1 MGWPSNV
8 QLKEDTMRKR
18 WSGWIGLAAVAAWVL
33 VAQPAEAAKISIKLG
48 HIRADTSPTHKA
60 AVKFAELV
68 GQKTNGEV
76 EIKVFPNSQLG
87 GILDMFTGMKAGSL
101 EMVYGGI
108 NTYGF
113 IKGGEVFQITAVPFL
128 YRDYDHMRQVLNSP
142 VFKPH
147 LAAAEKATGVKVVT
161 INGDTAPREL
171 TTRDKPVKTAADFRG
186 LKIRIAESAM
196 VRAAMQK
203 LGANPQVIPFA
214 DLYVALKQ
222 GVVDAQENGVIP
234 IKNMSFFEVQKYFMP
249 THYIRDVET
258 FYISPDKWKTLS
270 PVQHKA
276 LVDAAE
282 EAGNLETELTK
293 QELEEAT
300 KLLATKMTFVEPDLG
315 SIRKALEGVYEEQ
328 FEGKL
333 WPKGLLQQVREFK

>member
-1 MGWPSNV
+1 
-8 QLKEDTMRKR
+8 MRTR
-18 WSGWIGLAAVAAWVL
+18 WSGWVALAAMFVWLLGALPV
-33 VAQPAEAAKISIKLG
+33 EAAKVTMKLG

-60 AVKFAELV
+60 AVKFAELLAA
-68 GQKTNGEV
+68 KTNGDL

-128 YRDYDHMRQVLNSP
+128 YRDYDHMRKVLNSAILA
-142 VFKPH
+142 PH
-147 LAAAEKATGVKVVT
+147 LDAAEKATAVRVIA

-171 TTRDKPVKTAADFRG
+171 TTRDQPVKTAADFKG

-214 DLYVALKQ
+214 DLYMALKQ

-258 FYISPDKWKTLS
+258 FYIGAEKWKSLS
-270 PVQHKA
+270 PANQKA
-276 LVDAAE
+276 IRDAGE
-282 EAGNLETELTK
+282 EAGNLETELTR
-293 QELEEAT
+293 QELDDAT
-300 KLLATKMTFVEPDLG
+300 KFLATKMTIVEPDLG

-333 WPKGLLQQVREFK
+333 WPKGLLQQVRDFK

>member
-1 MGWPSNV
+1 V
-8 QLKEDTMRKR
+8 A
-18 WSGWIGLAAVAAWVL
+18 LAALWVL
-33 VAQPAEAAKISIKLG
+33 AAQPAEAAKISMKLG

-60 AVKFAELV
+60 ALKFAELV
-68 GQKTNGEV
+68 GQKTNGDVEV
-76 EIKVFPNSQLG
+76 KVFPNSQLG

-128 YRDYDHMRQVLNSP
+128 YRDYDHMRKVLNSP
-142 VFKPH
+142 VLRPH
-147 LAAAEKATGVKVVT
+147 IEAAEKATGVKVIA

-171 TTRDKPVKTAADFRG
+171 TTRDTPVKTAADFKG

-214 DLYVALKQ
+214 DLYMALKQ

-234 IKNMSFFEVQKYFMP
+234 IKANSFYEVQKYFMP

-258 FYISPDKWKTLS
+258 FYISPEKWSALS
-270 PVQHKA
+270 PAQQKA
-276 LVDAAE
+276 VADAAE
-282 EAGNLETELTK
+282 EAGNLETQLTA
-293 QELEEAT
+293 QDIDEAT
-300 KLLATKMTFVEPDLG
+300 KFLAGKMTIVEPDLG
-315 SIRKALEGVYEEQ
+315 SIRRALEGVYEEQ

-333 WPKGLLQQVREFK
+333 WPKGLLRQVREFK

>member
-1 MGWPSNV
+1 M
-8 QLKEDTMRKR
+8 EDAMRTR
-18 WSGWIGLAAVAAWVL
+18 WGAVGLAVAVILAL
-33 VAQPAEAAKISIKLG
+33 VGPPAEAAKVSMKLG
-48 HIRADTSPTHKA
+48 HIRADTAPTHKA

-68 GQKTNGEV
+68 AAKTGGDV

-108 NTYGF
+108 NTFGF

-128 YRDYDHMRQVLNSP
+128 YRDYEHMRKVLNSA

-147 LAAAEKATGVKVVT
+147 LEAAEKATGVKVIA

-171 TTRDKPVKTAADFRG
+171 TTRDKPVKTAADFKG

-234 IKNMSFFEVQKYFMP
+234 IKNMSFFEVQKYFIP

-258 FYISPDKWKTLS
+258 FYISTDKWKALS
-270 PVQHKA
+270 AAQQKA
-276 LVDAAE
+276 IVDASE
-282 EAGNLETELTK
+282 EAGSLETALTK
-293 QELEEAT
+293 QDIEDAT
-300 KLLATKMTFVEPDLG
+300 KFLATKMTIVEPDLG

>member
-1 MGWPSNV
+1 MG
-8 QLKEDTMRKR
+8 MRWKA
-18 WSGWIGLAAVAAWVL
+18 LMVL
-33 VAQPAEAAKISIKLG
+33 VVAIASALVGVVGIADAAKVSLKLG

-60 AVKFAELV
+60 ALKFAELV
-68 GQKTNGEV
+68 TQKTSGEV

-113 IKGGEVFQITAVPFL
+113 IKGGEVFQITSVPFL
-128 YRDYDHMRQVLNSP
+128 YRDYDHMRRVLRSP
-142 VFKPH
+142 SFKPH
-147 LAAAEKATGVKVVT
+147 LEAAEKVTGIRVIT
-161 INGDTAPREL
+161 MNGDTAPREL
-171 TTRDKPVKTAADFRG
+171 TTRDKAVRSAADFRG

-196 VRAAMQK
+196 VRAAMQR
-203 LGANPQVIPFA
+203 LGANPQVIPIA

-234 IKNMSFFEVQKYFMP
+234 IKNVSLYEVQKYLTL

-258 FYISPDKWKTLS
+258 FYVAADKW
-270 PVQHKA
+270 QA
-276 LVDAAE
+276 LTAAQQQAIFDASE
-282 EAGNLETELTK
+282 EAGNLETQLTQ
-293 QELEEAT
+293 QEIDETT
-300 KLLATKMTFVEPDLG
+300 KFLATKMTIIEPDLA

-333 WPKGLLQQVREFK
+333 WPKGMLQQIRDFR

>member
-1 MGWPSNV
+1 V
-8 QLKEDTMRKR
+8 A
-18 WSGWIGLAAVAAWVL
+18 LAALWVL
-33 VAQPAEAAKISIKLG
+33 AAQPAEAAKISMKLG

-60 AVKFAELV
+60 ALKFAELV
-68 GQKTNGEV
+68 GQKTNGDVEV
-76 EIKVFPNSQLG
+76 KVFPNSQLG

-128 YRDYDHMRQVLNSP
+128 YRDYDHMRKVLNSP
-142 VFKPH
+142 VLRPH
-147 LAAAEKATGVKVVT
+147 IEAAEKATGVKVIA

-171 TTRDKPVKTAADFRG
+171 TTRDTPVKTAADFKG

-214 DLYVALKQ
+214 DLYMALKQ

-234 IKNMSFFEVQKYFMP
+234 IKANSFYEVQKYFMP

-258 FYISPDKWKTLS
+258 FYISPEKWSALS
-270 PVQHKA
+270 PAQQKA
-276 LVDAAE
+276 VADAAE
-282 EAGNLETELTK
+282 EAGNLETQLTA
-293 QELEEAT
+293 QDIDEAT
-300 KLLATKMTFVEPDLG
+300 KFLAGKMTIVEPDLG
-315 SIRKALEGVYEEQ
+315 SMRRALEGVYEEQ

-333 WPKGLLQQVREFK
+333 WPKGLLRQVREFK

>member
-1 MGWPSNV
+1 MARSCNGRI
-8 QLKEDTMRKR
+8 MRV
-18 WSGWIGLAAVAAWVL
+18 AAMAVALACAPTL
-33 VAQPAEAAKISIKLG
+33 AEAAKVTLKLG

-60 AVKFAELV
+60 ALKFADLV
-68 GQKTNGEV
+68 AQKTGGEI
-76 EIKVFPNSQLG
+76 EIRVFPNSQLG

-128 YRDYDHMRQVLNSP
+128 YRDYDHMHRVLLSP
-142 VFKPH
+142 IFRLH
-147 LAAAEKATGVKVVT
+147 LEAAEKTTGVKVIN

-171 TTRDKPVKTAADFRG
+171 TTRDKPVRTAADFQG

-234 IKNMSFFEVQKYFMP
+234 IKNMSFFEVQKYLTL

-258 FYISPDKWKTLS
+258 FYVSADKWKTLS
-270 PVQHKA
+270 PAQQKA
-276 LVDAAE
+276 VFDASE
-282 EAGNLETELTK
+282 EAGDLETQLTK
-293 QELEEAT
+293 QELEQAT
-300 KLLATKMTFVEPDLG
+300 KFLSAKLTVIEPDLA

-333 WPKGLLQQVREFK
+333 WPKGLLQQVRDFR

>member
-1 MGWPSNV
+1 LGRNSELEEDAMRTRWNGWV
-8 QLKEDTMRKR
+8 A
-18 WSGWIGLAAVAAWVL
+18 LAAMLVWLLAVL
-33 VAQPAEAAKISIKLG
+33 PAEAAKVSMKLG

-60 AVKFAELV
+60 ALRFAELAAA
-68 GQKTNGEV
+68 KTNGEV

-87 GILDMFTGMKAGSL
+87 GILDMFTGMKGGSL

-128 YRDYDHMRQVLNSP
+128 YRDYDHMRKVLTSP
-142 VFKPH
+142 IFTPY
-147 LAAAEKATGVKVVT
+147 LEAAEKATGVKT
-161 INGDTAPREL
+161 ISINGDTAPREL

-270 PVQHKA
+270 AAQQKA
-276 LVDAAE
+276 IAESAE

-293 QELEEAT
+293 RELEEAT
-300 KLLATKMTFVEPDLG
+300 QFLATKMTIVEPDLG

-333 WPKGLLQQVREFK
+333 WPKGLLQQVRDFK

>member
-1 MGWPSNV
+1 MARSW
-8 QLKEDTMRKR
+8 KR
-18 WSGWIGLAAVAAWVL
+18 WVLIVGLATLALAGGTTG
-33 VAQPAEAAKISIKLG
+33 AQAAKVTMKLG
-48 HIRADTSPTHKA
+48 HIRVEASPTHKA
-60 AVKFAELV
+60 ALRFSELV
-68 GQKTNGEV
+68 AQKTGGDI

-87 GILDMFTGMKAGSL
+87 GALDMFTGMKAGSI

-108 NTYGF
+108 NTYGW

-128 YRDYDHMRQVLNSP
+128 FRDYDHMRRVLLSP

-147 LAAAEKATGVKVVT
+147 LETAEQATGVKAIH

-171 TTRDKPVKTAADFRG
+171 TTRDKPVRNAADFKG

-196 VRAAMQK
+196 VRAAMQR

-234 IKNMSFFEVQKYFMP
+234 IKNMSFYEVQKYLTL

-258 FYISPDKWKTLS
+258 FYISAGRWTTLT
-270 PVQHKA
+270 PAQQKA
-276 LVDAAE
+276 FFEASE
-282 EAGNLETELTK
+282 EAGNLETQLTK
-293 QELEEAT
+293 QEIEEAT
-300 KLLATKMTFVEPDLG
+300 KFLATKMTIIEPDLA
-315 SIRKALEGVYEEQ
+315 SIRKALEGVYEDQ

-333 WPKGLLQQVREFK
+333 WPKGQLQQVRDFR

>member
-1 MGWPSNV
+1 V
-8 QLKEDTMRKR
+8 A
-18 WSGWIGLAAVAAWVL
+18 LAALWVL
-33 VAQPAEAAKISIKLG
+33 AAQPAEAAKISMKLG

-60 AVKFAELV
+60 ALKFAELV
-68 GQKTNGEV
+68 GQKTNGDVEV
-76 EIKVFPNSQLG
+76 KVFPNSQLG

-128 YRDYDHMRQVLNSP
+128 YRDYDHMRKVLNSP
-142 VFKPH
+142 VLRPH
-147 LAAAEKATGVKVVT
+147 IEAAEKATGVKVIA

-171 TTRDKPVKTAADFRG
+171 TTRDTPVKTAADFKG

-214 DLYVALKQ
+214 DLYMALKQ

-234 IKNMSFFEVQKYFMP
+234 IKANSFYEVQKYFMP

-258 FYISPDKWKTLS
+258 FYISPEKWSALS
-270 PVQHKA
+270 PAQQKA
-276 LVDAAE
+276 VADAAE
-282 EAGNLETELTK
+282 EAGNLETQLTA
-293 QELEEAT
+293 QDINEAT
-300 KLLATKMTFVEPDLG
+300 KFLAGKMTIVEPDLG
-315 SIRKALEGVYEEQ
+315 SIRRALEGVYEEQ

-333 WPKGLLQQVREFK
+333 WPKGLLRQVREFK

>member
-1 MGWPSNV
+1 MSN
-8 QLKEDTMRKR
+8 RA
-18 WSGWIGLAAVAAWVL
+18 SGRLLMTAGLTLALALAVGTT
-33 VAQPAEAAKISIKLG
+33 EAAKVSLKLG

-60 AVKFAELV
+60 ALRFAELAA
-68 GQKTNGEV
+68 QKSGGEV

-128 YRDYDHMRQVLNSP
+128 YRDYDHMQRVLVSP
-142 VFKPH
+142 VFRPH
-147 LAAAEKATGVKVVT
+147 LEAAEKATGIKV
-161 INGDTAPREL
+161 IAISGDTAPREL
-171 TTRDKPVKTAADFRG
+171 TTRDKPVKTAADFKG

-196 VRAAMQK
+196 VRAAMQT

-214 DLYVALKQ
+214 DLYMALKQ

-234 IKNMSFFEVQKYFMP
+234 IKNMSFYEVQKFYMP
-249 THYIRDVET
+249 THYIRDVES
-258 FYISPDKWKTLS
+258 FYVAAEKWKGLS
-270 PVQHKA
+270 AAQQKAVQ
-276 LVDAAE
+276 DAAE
-282 EAGNLETELTK
+282 EAGRLETQLTK

-300 KLLATKMTFVEPDLG
+300 RFLAGKMTVVEPDLD
-315 SIRKALEGVYEEQ
+315 SIRRALDGVYEGEQ

-333 WPKGLLQQVREFK
+333 WPKGLLQQVRDFK

>member
-1 MGWPSNV
+1 M
-8 QLKEDTMRKR
+8 
-18 WSGWIGLAAVAAWVL
+18 
-33 VAQPAEAAKISIKLG
+33 
-48 HIRADTSPTHKA
+48 
-60 AVKFAELV
+60 
-68 GQKTNGEV
+68 

-128 YRDYDHMRQVLNSP
+128 YRDYDHMRKVLNSP
-142 VFKPH
+142 IFPPH
-147 LAAAEKATGVKVVT
+147 LEAAEKATGVRVIA

-171 TTRDKPVKTAADFRG
+171 TTRDKAVKTAADFKG

-214 DLYVALKQ
+214 DLYMALKQ

-258 FYISPDKWKTLS
+258 FYIGAEKWKSLA
-270 PVQHKA
+270 PAHQKA
-276 LVDAAE
+276 IREAGE
-282 EAGNLETELTK
+282 EAGNLETAAHPARAGGRHQVPGDQDDDRGARSRLHP
-293 QELEEAT
+293 QGPGGGVRGAVRGEA
-300 KLLATKMTFVEPDLG
+300 LA
-315 SIRKALEGVYEEQ
+315 EGAPAAGARVQ
-328 FEGKL
+328 VGPPEGAMQNRQPTMKNRSMRFTGRL
-333 WPKGLLQQVREFK
+333 SVVGFAFRIDASRTLHD

>member
-1 MGWPSNV
+1 MFVWF
-8 QLKEDTMRKR
+8 
-18 WSGWIGLAAVAAWVL
+18 LAAL
-33 VAQPAEAAKISIKLG
+33 PADAAKVSMKLG

-60 AVKFAELV
+60 AVRFAELV
-68 GQKTNGEV
+68 AAKTNGDV

-128 YRDYDHMRQVLNSP
+128 YRDYDHMRKVLNSP
-142 VFKPH
+142 IFLPH
-147 LAAAEKATGVKVVT
+147 LEAAEKATGVRVIAIT
-161 INGDTAPREL
+161 GDTAPREL
-171 TTRDKPVKTAADFRG
+171 TTRDKAVKTAADFKG

-196 VRAAMQK
+196 VRAAMQT

-214 DLYVALKQ
+214 DLYMALKQ

-258 FYISPDKWKTLS
+258 FYIGTEKWKSLA
-270 PVQHKA
+270 PAHQNA
-276 LVDAAE
+276 IREAGE
-282 EAGNLETELTK
+282 EAGNLETELTR
-293 QELEEAT
+293 QELDDTT
-300 KLLATKMTFVEPDLG
+300 KFLATKMTIVEPDLG
-315 SIRKALEGVYEEQ
+315 SIRKALEGVYEDQ

>member
-1 MGWPSNV
+1 
-8 QLKEDTMRKR
+8 MRNR
-18 WSGWIGLAAVAAWVL
+18 WSGWFVLIAVALWALAA
-33 VAQPAEAAKISIKLG
+33 QSSEAAKVSMKLG

-60 AVKFAELV
+60 TVKFAELV
-68 GQKTNGEV
+68 AQKTNGDV

-128 YRDYDHMRQVLNSP
+128 YRDYDHMRKVLNSP
-142 VFKPH
+142 IFRPH
-147 LAAAEKATGVKVVT
+147 IEAAEKATGVKVIAIT
-161 INGDTAPREL
+161 GDTAPREL
-171 TTRDKPVKTAADFRG
+171 TTRDKAVKTAADFKG

-214 DLYVALKQ
+214 DLYMALKQ

-234 IKNMSFFEVQKYFMP
+234 IKNMSFYEVQKYFIP

-258 FYISPDKWKTLS
+258 FFVGAEKWKGLDPS
-270 PVQHKA
+270 QQKA
-276 LVDAAE
+276 LREAAE
-282 EAGNLETELTK
+282 EAGNLETQLTV
-293 QELEEAT
+293 QELEDAT
-300 KLLATKMTFVEPDLG
+300 KFLSTKMTIVEPDLG
-315 SIRKALEGVYEEQ
+315 SIRAALEGVYEEQ

-333 WPKGLLQQVREFK
+333 WPKGLLQKVREFK

>member
-1 MGWPSNV
+1 MRTKWNGWVALSV
-8 QLKEDTMRKR
+8 MFVWL
-18 WSGWIGLAAVAAWVL
+18 LAAL
-33 VAQPAEAAKISIKLG
+33 PAEAAKVSMKLG

-60 AVKFAELV
+60 AVRFAELV
-68 GQKTNGEV
+68 AAKTNGDL

-113 IKGGEVFQITAVPFL
+113 IKGGEVFQVTAVPFL
-128 YRDYDHMRQVLNSP
+128 YRDYDHMRTVLNSP
-142 VFKPH
+142 IFLPH
-147 LAAAEKATGVKVVT
+147 LEAAEKATGVRVIAIT
-161 INGDTAPREL
+161 GDTAPREL
-171 TTRDKPVKTAADFRG
+171 TTRDKAVKTAADFKG

-196 VRAAMQK
+196 VRAAMQT

-214 DLYVALKQ
+214 DLYMALKQ

-258 FYISPDKWKTLS
+258 FYIGGEKWKNLS
-270 PVQHKA
+270 PAHQKA
-276 LVDAAE
+276 IREAGE
-282 EAGNLETELTK
+282 EAGNLETALTR
-293 QELEEAT
+293 QELDDTT
-300 KLLATKMTFVEPDLG
+300 KFLATKMTIVEPDLG

>member
-1 MGWPSNV
+1 
-8 QLKEDTMRKR
+8 
-18 WSGWIGLAAVAAWVL
+18 LALMAL
-33 VAQPAEAAKISIKLG
+33 PADAAKVGLKLG

-60 AVKFAELV
+60 ALKFAELV
-68 GQKTNGEV
+68 AAKTNGDV

-128 YRDYDHMRQVLNSP
+128 YRDYEHMRRVLNAP
-142 VFKPH
+142 IFAPH
-147 LAAAEKATGVKVVT
+147 LEAAEKATGVKV
-161 INGDTAPREL
+161 INITGDTAPREL
-171 TTRDKPVKTAADFRG
+171 TTRDKPVRTAADFKG

-234 IKNMSFFEVQKYFMP
+234 IKNMSFFEVQKYLTL

-258 FYISPDKWKTLS
+258 FYISPDKWKALS
-270 PVQHKA
+270 PVQQKA
-276 LVDAAE
+276 VIEASE
-282 EAGNLETELTK
+282 EAGKLETDLTK
-293 QELEEAT
+293 QEIDDAT
-300 KLLATKMTFVEPDLG
+300 KFLASKMTIVEPDLG

-333 WPKGLLQQVREFK
+333 WPKGLLQQVRDFK

>member
-1 MGWPSNV
+1 
-8 QLKEDTMRKR
+8 MRNR
-18 WSGWIGLAAVAAWVL
+18 WSGWFGLAALAAWAL
-33 VAQPAEAAKISIKLG
+33 TAPPAEAAKISMKIG

-76 EIKVFPNSQLG
+76 EIKIFPNSQLG

-101 EMVYGGI
+101 EMAYGGI

-128 YRDYDHMRQVLNSP
+128 YRDYDHMWKALNSP
-142 VFKPH
+142 VFQPH
-147 LAAAEKATGVKVVT
+147 LGAAEKATGVKVIA

-171 TTRDKPVKTAADFRG
+171 TTRDKPVRTAADFKG

-214 DLYVALKQ
+214 DLYMALKQ

-234 IKNMSFFEVQKYFMP
+234 IKNMSFYEVQKYFMP

-258 FYISPDKWKTLS
+258 FFIGAEKWKILD
-270 PVQHKA
+270 PAQQKA
-276 LVDAAE
+276 LREAAE
-282 EAGNLETELTK
+282 EAGNLETQLTK

-300 KLLATKMTFVEPDLG
+300 KFLSTKMTIVEPDLG
-315 SIRKALEGVYEEQ
+315 SIRNALEGVYEEQ

>member
-1 MGWPSNV
+1 MRNRWNGWVALSV
-8 QLKEDTMRKR
+8 VTV
-18 WSGWIGLAAVAAWVL
+18 LALAVVP
-33 VAQPAEAAKISIKLG
+33 VEAAKVNLKLG

-68 GQKTNGEV
+68 GQKTSGEV

-128 YRDYDHMRQVLNSP
+128 YRDYDHMWKALNSP
-142 VFKPH
+142 VFQPH
-147 LAAAEKATGVKVVT
+147 LDAAEKATGVKVIAIT
-161 INGDTAPREL
+161 GDTAPREL
-171 TTRDKPVKTAADFRG
+171 TTRDKPVRTAADFKG

-214 DLYVALKQ
+214 DLYMALKQ

-234 IKNMSFFEVQKYFMP
+234 IKNMSFYEVQKYFMP

-258 FYISPDKWKTLS
+258 FFIGAEKWKILD
-270 PVQHKA
+270 PAQQKA
-276 LVDAAE
+276 LREAAE
-282 EAGNLETELTK
+282 EAGNLETQLTK

-300 KLLATKMTFVEPDLG
+300 KFLSTKMTIVEPDLG
-315 SIRKALEGVYEEQ
+315 SIRNALEGVYEEQ

>member
-1 MGWPSNV
+1 MTRSCKGRI
-8 QLKEDTMRKR
+8 MRV
-18 WSGWIGLAAVAAWVL
+18 AAMAVALACPPTL
-33 VAQPAEAAKISIKLG
+33 AGAAKVTLKLG
-48 HIRADTSPTHKA
+48 HIRAETSPTHKA
-60 AVKFAELV
+60 ALKFAELV
-68 GQKTNGEV
+68 AQKTSGEI

-128 YRDYDHMRQVLNSP
+128 YRDYDHMHRVLLSP
-142 VFKPH
+142 IFRPH
-147 LAAAEKATGVKVVT
+147 LEAAEKATGVKVIN

-171 TTRDKPVKTAADFRG
+171 TTRDKPVRTSADFKG

-234 IKNMSFFEVQKYFMP
+234 IKNMSFFEVQKYLTL

-258 FYISPDKWKTLS
+258 FYVSADKWKTLS
-270 PVQHKA
+270 PAQQKA
-276 LVDAAE
+276 VFDASE
-282 EAGNLETELTK
+282 EAGDLETQLTK

-300 KLLATKMTFVEPDLG
+300 KFLSAKMTVIEPDLA

-333 WPKGLLQQVREFK
+333 WPKGLLQQVRDFR

>member
-1 MGWPSNV
+1 MHTRRYGPMV
-8 QLKEDTMRKR
+8 L
-18 WSGWIGLAAVAAWVL
+18 LAACALAA
-33 VAQPAEAAKISIKLG
+33 AGFTPTAEAAKVSLKLG
-48 HIRADTSPTHKA
+48 HIRADSSPTHKA
-60 AVKFAELV
+60 ALKFAELV
-68 GQKTNGEV
+68 AQKTGGEV

-108 NTYGF
+108 NTLGF

-128 YRDYDHMRQVLNSP
+128 YRDYEHMRKVLLSP
-142 VFKPH
+142 IFRPH
-147 LAAAEKATGVKVVT
+147 LEAAEKATGVKVIT
-161 INGDTAPREL
+161 TNGDTAPREL
-171 TTRDKPVKTAADFRG
+171 STRDKPVRTAADFKG

-196 VRAAMQK
+196 VRAAMQR

-234 IKNMSFFEVQKYFMP
+234 IKNMSFYEVQKYLTL

-258 FYISPDKWKTLS
+258 FYIGADKWKTLTGA
-270 PVQHKA
+270 QQKA
-276 LVDAAE
+276 ITEAGE
-282 EAGNLETELTK
+282 EAGNLETQLTL
-293 QELEEAT
+293 QELDEAT
-300 KLLATKMTFVEPDLG
+300 KFLASKMTVIEPDLA

-333 WPKGLLQQVREFK
+333 WPKGMLQQIRDFK

>member
-1 MGWPSNV
+1 
-8 QLKEDTMRKR
+8 MRSR
-18 WSGWIGLAAVAAWVL
+18 GHAWLAFAGFVSIAMLAAS
-33 VAQPAEAAKISIKLG
+33 QPAEAAKISLKLG

-60 AVKFAELV
+60 ALKFAELV
-68 GQKTNGEV
+68 AQKTNGDV

-113 IKGGEVFQITAVPFL
+113 IKGGEVFQITSVPFL
-128 YRDYDHMRQVLNSP
+128 YRDYDHMRKVLLSP
-142 VFKPH
+142 VFKSH
-147 LAAAEKATGVKVVT
+147 LDAAEKVTGVKV
-161 INGDTAPREL
+161 INMNGDTAPREL
-171 TTRDKPVKTAADFRG
+171 TTRDKPVKAAADFKG

-203 LGANPQVIPFA
+203 LGANPQVIPIA

-234 IKNMSFFEVQKYFMP
+234 IKGISLFEVQKYLTM

-258 FYISPDKWKTLS
+258 FYISVDKWKALS
-270 PVQHKA
+270 PTQQKA
-276 LVDAAE
+276 IFEASE
-282 EAGNLETELTK
+282 EAGNLETQLTQ
-293 QELEEAT
+293 QELDEAT
-300 KLLATKMTFVEPDLG
+300 KFLATKMTIIEPDLP
-315 SIRKALEGVYEEQ
+315 SIRKSLEGVYEEQ

-333 WPKGLLQQVREFK
+333 WPKGLLQEVREFK

>member
-1 MGWPSNV
+1 MS
-8 QLKEDTMRKR
+8 TR
-18 WSGWIGLAAVAAWVL
+18 WRGVL
-33 VAQPAEAAKISIKLG
+33 VLVTATLTLGYTATGAEAAKLSMKLG
-48 HIRADTSPTHKA
+48 HIRVEASPTHKA
-60 AVKFAELV
+60 ALKFAELV
-68 GQKTNGEV
+68 ARKTGGEI

-87 GILDMFTGMKAGSL
+87 GALDMFTGMKAGSI

-108 NTYGF
+108 NTYGW

-128 YRDYDHMRQVLNSP
+128 FRDYDHMRRVLLSP

-147 LAAAEKATGVKVVT
+147 LESAEKATEVKVIN

-171 TTRDKPVKTAADFRG
+171 TTRDKPVRNAADFRG

-196 VRAAMQK
+196 VRAAMQR

-234 IKNMSFFEVQKYFMP
+234 IKNMSFYEVQKYLTL

-258 FYISPDKWKTLS
+258 FYISAERWKTLA
-270 PVQHKA
+270 PAQQRA
-276 LVDAAE
+276 LFDAAE
-282 EAGNLETELTK
+282 EAGNLETHLTK
-293 QELEEAT
+293 QEIDEAT
-300 KLLATKMTFVEPDLG
+300 KFLAGRMTIIEPDLA
-315 SIRKALEGVYEEQ
+315 SIRRALEGVYEEQ

-333 WPKGLLQQVREFK
+333 WPKGLLQQVRDFK

>member
-1 MGWPSNV
+1 
-8 QLKEDTMRKR
+8 MRTR
-18 WSGWIGLAAVAAWVL
+18 HVGLGLAVALVL
-33 VAQPAEAAKISIKLG
+33 ALGAPSVEAAKVSMKLG

-60 AVKFAELV
+60 AVRFAELV
-68 GQKTNGEV
+68 AAKTNGDV

-113 IKGGEVFQITAVPFL
+113 IKGGEVFQVTAVPFL
-128 YRDYDHMRQVLNSP
+128 YRDYDHMRKVLNSP
-142 VFKPH
+142 IFLPH
-147 LAAAEKATGVKVVT
+147 LEAAEKATGVRVIAIT
-161 INGDTAPREL
+161 GDTAPREL
-171 TTRDKPVKTAADFRG
+171 TTRDKAVKTAADFKG

-214 DLYVALKQ
+214 DLYMALKQ

-258 FYISPDKWKTLS
+258 FYIGAEKWKSLA
-270 PVQHKA
+270 PAHQQA
-276 LVDAAE
+276 IREAGE
-282 EAGNLETELTK
+282 EAGNLETELTR
-293 QELEEAT
+293 QELDDAT
-300 KLLATKMTFVEPDLG
+300 KFLATKMTIVEPDLG
-315 SIRKALEGVYEEQ
+315 SIRMALEGVYEEQ